1 LRRALAT
8 LQNYDLPPEGKAAV
22 QQALRSVAELSQTLG
37 GKVEQQDRLSAL
49 YQVSQILG
57 TSLQLDEVL
66 NQVMDAVIGLTG
78 AERGML
84 MMVEAE
90 TGELRVRAA
99 RNVAQGQLEQDDMT
113 FSRTVIQTVMET
125 GEGVVTTNAQE
136 DPRFAGE
143 ESVIAFGLRSIL
155 CAPLRARSKT
165 IGAIYV
171 DNRAR
176 AGLFTPEDLDLL
188 NAFAAQAA
196 AAIDN
201 ANLFTQTDQSLAA
214 RVAELEELARIV
226 RKLNTSL
233 DIQEVARIA
242 TQWAMQGTEA
252 VRGWLAL
259 QDGSA
264 AFLEVVFGDHTE
276 ETIPATDEL
285 VAGTL
290 QAGTPHVFP
299 PDDGQPGRLVAPLL
313 ADNQTIGVLAV
324 EKGGSFSQQSL
335 QFLTRIAN
343 HASLAISKARL
354 YRDVQAA
361 NEDKSNF
368 VSVVS
373 HELRLPMTSILGY
386 TDLLKGGQVGEVNQ
400 QQVEFLNVIRN
411 NAERMSLLVSD
422 LSDISKIEVGRL
434 HLEPAMVALHG
445 YVQEAL
451 TSLRP
456 KLDEK
461 RQAVDVRV
469 PESLPRVYADPN
481 RLTQILTNLI
491 SNASKYTPEN
501 GKIAVQAQAKDGY
514 VRVTV
519 QDSGIGISEEDQANL
534 FTQFFRSEAA
544 QVREEDGWGLG
555 LSVAKRL
562 VELMGGEIGAESQLG
577 VGSIFWFTLP
587 TRQLN

>member
-1 LRRALAT
+1 MTNPEETQPASLASLRRALAT

-242 TQWAMQGTEA
+242 TQWAMA
-252 VRGWLAL
+252 
-259 QDGSA
+259 
-264 AFLEVVFGDHTE
+264 
-276 ETIPATDEL
+276 
-285 VAGTL
+285 
-290 QAGTPHVFP
+290 
-299 PDDGQPGRLVAPLL
+299 APL
-313 ADNQTIGVLAV
+313 
-324 EKGGSFSQQSL
+324 SL
-335 QFLTRIAN
+335 
-343 HASLAISKARL
+343 
-354 YRDVQAA
+354 
-361 NEDKSNF
+361 KS
-368 VSVVS
+368 SS
-373 HELRLPMTSILGY
+373 ATTQRKPSR
-386 TDLLKGGQVGEVNQ
+386 QP
-400 QQVEFLNVIRN
+400 
-411 NAERMSLLVSD
+411 MSLWPGPC
-422 LSDISKIEVGRL
+422 K
-434 HLEPAMVALHG
+434 PARRT
-445 YVQEAL
+445 Y
-451 TSLRP
+451 S
-456 KLDEK
+456 
-461 RQAVDVRV
+461 
-469 PESLPRVYADPN
+469 
-481 RLTQILTNLI
+481 RLTMANPGGWSPRCWPITRPSAFSRL
-491 SNASKYTPEN
+491 KR
-501 GKIAVQAQAKDGY
+501 G
-514 VRVTV
+514 VR
-519 QDSGIGISEEDQANL
+519 
-534 FTQFFRSEAA
+534 FRSN
-544 QVREEDGWGLG
+544 RCN
-555 LSVAKRL
+555 S
-562 VELMGGEIGAESQLG
+562 
-577 VGSIFWFTLP
+577 
-587 TRQLN
+587 